1 MRKYQVTLTA
11 TTSTT
16 FIVDVPEGDEEE
28 VYDAISNVPEKDMLW
43 ALIADLSKGES
54 TVDWTVDDYT
64 PISN

>member
-11 TTSTT
+11 TTTTT
-16 FIVDVPEGDEEE
+16 FNVDVPEGDEEE